1 MRLVLVSRWA
11 GGPRSDW
18 YPWLAQA
25 VSGRFSEVLV
35 PKMPRPERAEIAA
48 WKQTLTELLAPGDA
62 LEDTVFVGH
71 SVGCQ
76 AILRWLAEQE
86 PGRRAAGFVGVAAW
100 WKVVDPWQSLLPWL
114 EHDYPIERARAAVGA
129 AAVLI
134 SDNDQYTPDHAENA
148 ALWRDRLG
156 AEVVLQPAA
165 GHFNDK
171 VQPGVLELLLRKFGV

>member
-129 AAVLI
+129 AAVLL